1 VKFGKYVL
9 GLYLTF
15 VTPRNIEESIS
26 ILNSTFQNFNL
37 SIPILISANVLSSST
52 AKSDSSDLIE
62 GEDFLQLLDDLLPS
76 GIPILGWS
84 TFYGMDPIWSRMRRE
99 SILQEFQTKRIIK
112 VIDQLYENGEQIP
125 QEDAR
130 FVELL
135 QRKLERSNLNSFT
148 ELAVGQL
155 YKAIELNGF
164 HVLETEK
171 LVKKYYDPRKRS
183 RMEPVREILT
193 DLYMNTNRYEEED
206 VTKMI
211 KIIQNRKNIGISLR
225 AGMVPNG
232 SNNRIL
238 QRLLDEIQGSFLALE
253 RLPGDRE
260 SFEDIS
266 SILETFRENSF
277 YVGFSQA
284 QANIAR
290 ISKPKEFTENNAS
303 TGINQKK
310 LLYLMHILLVFIFA
324 M

>member
-1 VKFGKYVL
+1 MKSGKYVL

-26 ILNSTFQNFNL
+26 ILNSTFHNFNL

-52 AKSDSSDLIE
+52 SKSDSSDLIE

-211 KIIQNRKNIGISLR
+211 KLIQNRKNIGISLR

-238 QRLLDEIQGSFLALE
+238 QRLV
-253 RLPGDRE
+253 
-260 SFEDIS
+260 
-266 SILETFRENSF
+266 
-277 YVGFSQA
+277 Y
-284 QANIAR
+284 
-290 ISKPKEFTENNAS
+290 
-303 TGINQKK
+303 
-310 LLYLMHILLVFIFA
+310 
-324 M
+324 